1 MVPQKTWV
9 SENFGPISKTLEV
22 FLMGF
27 EVSFLSDFCVL
38 ESQTFLPPDL
48 GVSDF
53 FIFSFHL
60 VFRSQNLAEFMG
72 LSYSS
77 RLRQ

>member
-27 EVSFLSDFCVL
+27 EVSFSSDFCVL
-38 ESQTFLPPDL
+38 ESQTFLPTDL

-53 FIFSFHL
+53 FHFF
-60 VFRSQNLAEFMG
+60 FPFG
-72 LSYSS
+72 LQESKLGRVHGSE
-77 RLRQ
+77 LQ

>member
-27 EVSFLSDFCVL
+27 EVSFSSDFC
-38 ESQTFLPPDL
+38 L
-48 GVSDF
+48 GVSNF
-53 FIFSFHL
+53 FADRSRSIRFFH
-60 VFRSQNLAEFMG
+60 FFFPFG
-72 LSYSS
+72 LQESKFGRVHGSE
-77 RLRQ
+77 LQ